1 METSGHKASGIVQ
14 IRDILREPAYADV
27 CARSFLPYHPSTGL
41 DWILTHFPAHP
52 GRLSL
57 LESQA
62 GPRIILVGHSMGGWA
77 MLTVARELRDRDIP
91 VELTIQV
98 DSVGIDDV
106 TVPSNVKEGAIF
118 HAHDYLMFLTTKR
131 LKLEDPAKTR
141 IVADV
146 LVKGASHLSIT
157 RDPRIRALVINTIGR
172 LRERNSLGQLASS
185 P

>member
-1 METSGHKASGIVQ
+1 
-14 IRDILREPAYADV
+14 
-27 CARSFLPYHPSTGL
+27 
-41 DWILTHFPAHP
+41 
-52 GRLSL
+52 
-57 LESQA
+57 
-62 GPRIILVGHSMGGWA
+62 